1 MKIKK
6 IIERLIIFFVGAPLV
21 LAPIYF
27 LPHYNFLVYHIELFI
42 AALIANYE
50 IYNILSQRSPAYPK
64 KILAF
69 FGTILVLASYLMGL
83 HSIPF
88 QYIFIVFGCVIVGM
102 LFMEIIFSLSGNFT
116 NSIARF
122 TTGVF
127 MLIYPWGLAVY
138 LSAIASLPNAG
149 SLIIMFLLMT
159 FGCDSFAWFFGMLFG
174 KNNRGFIKASPKK
187 SIAGFIGGF
196 IGSATAAVGSFYFF
210 NKQFNGKLK
219 ELIIIAIFTALF
231 AIIGDIIES
240 ILKRSADVKDS
251 GKVILGRGGILDS
264 IDSLLIAA
272 PVFYTLCMF
281 LLGGF

>member
-6 IIERLIIFFVGAPLV
+6 LIERLIIFFVGAPLV
-21 LAPIYF
+21 LASIYF

-69 FGTILVLASYLMGL
+69 FGTILVLSSYLIGL
-83 HSIPF
+83 HAVPF
-88 QYIFIVFGCVIVGM
+88 QYIFIVFGCVTVGM
-102 LFMEIIFSLSGNFT
+102 MFMEVLFSFSGNFT
-116 NSIARF
+116 NSIARL

-127 MLIYPWGLAVY
+127 MLIYPWGLTVF

-149 SLIIMFLLMT
+149 ALIIMFFLMT
-159 FGCDSFAWFFGMLFG
+159 FGCDSFAWLFGMLLG

-187 SIAGFIGGF
+187 SIVGFIGGF
-196 IGSATAAVGSFYFF
+196 IGSITAAVASFYFF
-210 NKQFNGKLK
+210 NKQFNGKLR
-219 ELIIIAIFTALF
+219 ELIIIALFTALF

>member
-88 QYIFIVFGCVIVGM
+88 QYMFIVSGCVIVGM
-102 LFMEIIFSLSGNFT
+102 LFMEIIFSSSGSFI
-116 NSIARF
+116 NSIARL
-122 TTGVF
+122 TTGTF

-149 SLIIMFLLMT
+149 ALIIMFLLMT

-196 IGSATAAVGSFYFF
+196 IGSVTAAVGSFYFF

-219 ELIIIAIFTALF
+219 ELIIIALFTALF

-272 PVFYTLCMF
+272 PVFYTLCLF

>member
-6 IIERLIIFFVGAPLV
+6 LIERLIIFFVGAPLV
-21 LAPIYF
+21 LASIYF

-69 FGTILVLASYLMGL
+69 FGTILVLSSYLMGL
-83 HSIPF
+83 HAVPF
-88 QYIFIVFGCVIVGM
+88 QYIFIVFGCVTAGM
-102 LFMEIIFSLSGNFT
+102 MFMEIIFSLSGNFI
-116 NSIARF
+116 NSIARL
-122 TTGVF
+122 TTGMF

-149 SLIIMFLLMT
+149 ALIIMFCLMT
-159 FGCDSFAWFFGMLFG
+159 FGMLLG

-219 ELIIIAIFTALF
+219 ELIIIALFTALF

-272 PVFYTLCMF
+272 PVFYTLCLF

>member
-21 LAPIYF
+21 LASIYL

-42 AALIANYE
+42 SALIANYE

-83 HSIPF
+83 HSVPF

-102 LFMEIIFSLSGNFT
+102 LFMEIIFSFSGNFT

-149 SLIIMFLLMT
+149 ALIIMFLLMT

-196 IGSATAAVGSFYFF
+196 IGSVTAAVGSFYFF

-219 ELIIIAIFTALF
+219 ELIIIALFTALF

-272 PVFYTLCMF
+272 PVFYTLCLF

>member
-6 IIERLIIFFVGAPLV
+6 LIERLIIFFVGAPLV
-21 LAPIYF
+21 LASIYF

-64 KILAF
+64 KILAC
-69 FGTILVLASYLMGL
+69 FGTILVLSSYLIGL
-83 HSIPF
+83 HAVPF
-88 QYIFIVFGCVIVGM
+88 QYIFIVFGCVTVGM
-102 LFMEIIFSLSGNFT
+102 MFMEVIFSFSGNFT
-116 NSIARF
+116 NSIARL

-127 MLIYPWGLAVY
+127 MLIYPWGLTVF

-149 SLIIMFLLMT
+149 ALIIMFFLMT
-159 FGCDSFAWFFGMLFG
+159 FGCDSFAWLFGMLLG

-187 SIAGFIGGF
+187 SIAGFVGGF
-196 IGSATAAVGSFYFF
+196 IGSIAAAVASFYFF
-210 NKQFNGKLK
+210 NKQFNGKLR
-219 ELIIIAIFTALF
+219 ELIIIALFTALF

-251 GKVILGRGGILDS
+251 GEVILGRGGILDS

>member
-1 MKIKK
+1 MKLKK
-6 IIERLIIFFVGAPLV
+6 LIERLIIFFVGAPLV
-21 LAPIYF
+21 LASIYF

-64 KILAF
+64 KILAC
-69 FGTILVLASYLMGL
+69 FGTILVLSSYLIGL
-83 HSIPF
+83 HAVPF
-88 QYIFIVFGCVIVGM
+88 QYIFIVFGCVTVGM
-102 LFMEIIFSLSGNFT
+102 MFMEVIFSFSGNFT
-116 NSIARF
+116 NSIARL

-127 MLIYPWGLAVY
+127 MLIYPWGLTVF

-149 SLIIMFLLMT
+149 ALIIMFFLMT
-159 FGCDSFAWFFGMLFG
+159 FGCDSFAWLFGMLLG

-187 SIAGFIGGF
+187 SIVGFIGGF
-196 IGSATAAVGSFYFF
+196 IGSITAAVASFYFF
-210 NKQFNGKLK
+210 NKQFNGKLR
-219 ELIIIAIFTALF
+219 ELIIIALFTALF

-272 PVFYTLCMF
+272 PVFYTLCRF
-281 LLGGF
+281 LLGGC

>member
-6 IIERLIIFFVGAPLV
+6 LIERLIIFFVGAPLV
-21 LAPIYF
+21 LASIYF

-64 KILAF
+64 KILAC
-69 FGTILVLASYLMGL
+69 FGTILVLSSYLIGL
-83 HSIPF
+83 HAVPF
-88 QYIFIVFGCVIVGM
+88 QYIFIVFGCVTVGM
-102 LFMEIIFSLSGNFT
+102 MFMEVIFSFSGNFT
-116 NSIARF
+116 NSIARL

-127 MLIYPWGLAVY
+127 MLIYPWGLTVF

-149 SLIIMFLLMT
+149 ALIIMFFLMT
-159 FGCDSFAWFFGMLFG
+159 FGCDSFAWLFGMLLG

-187 SIAGFIGGF
+187 SIVGFIGGF
-196 IGSATAAVGSFYFF
+196 IGSITAAVASFYFF
-210 NKQFNGKLK
+210 NKQFNGKLR
-219 ELIIIAIFTALF
+219 ELIIIALFTALF

>member
-6 IIERLIIFFVGAPLV
+6 LIERLIIFFVGAPLI
-21 LAPIYF
+21 LASIYF
-27 LPHYNFLVYHIELFI
+27 LPHYNFLIYHIELFI

-64 KILAF
+64 KILAC
-69 FGTILVLASYLMGL
+69 FGTILVLSSYLIGL
-83 HSIPF
+83 HAVPF
-88 QYIFIVFGCVIVGM
+88 QYIFIVFGCVTVGM
-102 LFMEIIFSLSGNFT
+102 MFMEVIFSFSGNFT
-116 NSIARF
+116 NSIARL

-127 MLIYPWGLAVY
+127 MLIYPWGLTVF

-149 SLIIMFLLMT
+149 ALIIMFFLMT

-174 KNNRGFIKASPKK
+174 KNNRGLIKASPKK
-187 SIAGFIGGF
+187 SIVGFIGGF
-196 IGSATAAVGSFYFF
+196 IGSITAAVASFYFF
-210 NKQFNGKLK
+210 NKQFNGKLR
-219 ELIIIAIFTALF
+219 ELIIIALFTALF

>member
-6 IIERLIIFFVGAPLV
+6 LIERLIIFFVGAPLI
-21 LAPIYF
+21 LASIYF

-64 KILAF
+64 KILAC
-69 FGTILVLASYLMGL
+69 FGTILVLSSYLIGL
-83 HSIPF
+83 HAVPF
-88 QYIFIVFGCVIVGM
+88 QYIFIVFGCVTVGM
-102 LFMEIIFSLSGNFT
+102 MFMEILFSFSGNFT
-116 NSIARF
+116 NSIARL

-127 MLIYPWGLAVY
+127 MLIYPWGLTVF

-149 SLIIMFLLMT
+149 ALIIMFFLMT
-159 FGCDSFAWFFGMLFG
+159 FGCDSFAWLFGMLLG

-187 SIAGFIGGF
+187 SIAGFVGGF
-196 IGSATAAVGSFYFF
+196 IGSIAAAVASFYFF
-210 NKQFNGKLK
+210 NKQFNGKLR
-219 ELIIIAIFTALF
+219 ELIIIALFTALF

>member
-6 IIERLIIFFVGAPLV
+6 LIERLIIFFVGAPLI
-21 LAPIYF
+21 LASIYF

-64 KILAF
+64 KILAC
-69 FGTILVLASYLMGL
+69 FGTILVLSSYLIGL
-83 HSIPF
+83 HAVPF
-88 QYIFIVFGCVIVGM
+88 QYIFIVFGCVTVGM
-102 LFMEIIFSLSGNFT
+102 MFMEILFSFSGNFT
-116 NSIARF
+116 NSIARL

-127 MLIYPWGLAVY
+127 MLLYPWGLTVF

-149 SLIIMFLLMT
+149 ALIIMFFLMT
-159 FGCDSFAWFFGMLFG
+159 FGCDSFAWLFGMLLG

-187 SIAGFIGGF
+187 SIAGFVGGF
-196 IGSATAAVGSFYFF
+196 IGSIAAAVASFYFF
-210 NKQFNGKLK
+210 NKQFNGKLR
-219 ELIIIAIFTALF
+219 ELIIIALFTALF

>member
-102 LFMEIIFSLSGNFT
+102 LFMEIIFSSSGSFI
-116 NSIARF
+116 NSIARL
-122 TTGVF
+122 TTGTF

-149 SLIIMFLLMT
+149 VLIIMFLLMT

-219 ELIIIAIFTALF
+219 ELIIIALFTALF

-272 PVFYTLCMF
+272 PVFYTLCLF

>member
-88 QYIFIVFGCVIVGM
+88 QYIFIVFGCVIVGI
-102 LFMEIIFSLSGNFT
+102 LFMEIIFSSSGNFI

-122 TTGVF
+122 TSGMF

-219 ELIIIAIFTALF
+219 ELIIMALFTALF

-272 PVFYTLCMF
+272 PVFYTLCLF

>member
-6 IIERLIIFFVGAPLV
+6 LIERLIIFFVGAPLV
-21 LAPIYF
+21 LASIYF

-64 KILAF
+64 KILAC
-69 FGTILVLASYLMGL
+69 FGTILVLSSYLIGL
-83 HSIPF
+83 HAVPF
-88 QYIFIVFGCVIVGM
+88 QYIFIVFGCVTVGM
-102 LFMEIIFSLSGNFT
+102 MFMEVIFSFSGNFT
-116 NSIARF
+116 NSIARL

-127 MLIYPWGLAVY
+127 MLIYPWGLTVF

-149 SLIIMFLLMT
+149 ALIIMFFLMT
-159 FGCDSFAWFFGMLFG
+159 FGCDSFAWLFGMLLG

-187 SIAGFIGGF
+187 SIVGFIGGF
-196 IGSATAAVGSFYFF
+196 IGSITAAVASFYFF
-210 NKQFNGKLK
+210 NKQFNGKLR
-219 ELIIIAIFTALF
+219 ELTIIALFTALF

>member
-6 IIERLIIFFVGAPLV
+6 LIERLIIFFVGAPLV
-21 LAPIYF
+21 LASIYF

-64 KILAF
+64 KILAC
-69 FGTILVLASYLMGL
+69 FGTILVLSSYLIGL
-83 HSIPF
+83 HAVPF
-88 QYIFIVFGCVIVGM
+88 QYIFIVFGCVTVGM
-102 LFMEIIFSLSGNFT
+102 MFMEVIFSFSGNFT
-116 NSIARF
+116 NSIARL

-127 MLIYPWGLAVY
+127 MLIYPWGVTVF

-149 SLIIMFLLMT
+149 ALIIMFFLMT
-159 FGCDSFAWFFGMLFG
+159 FGCDSFAWLFGMLLG

-187 SIAGFIGGF
+187 SIVGFIGGF
-196 IGSATAAVGSFYFF
+196 IGSITAAVASFYFF
-210 NKQFNGKLK
+210 NKQFNGKLR
-219 ELIIIAIFTALF
+219 ELIIIALFTALF

>member
-21 LAPIYF
+21 LASIYL

-42 AALIANYE
+42 SALIANYE

-83 HSIPF
+83 HSVPF

-149 SLIIMFLLMT
+149 ALIIMFLLMT

-210 NKQFNGKLK
+210 NKHFNGKLK

-272 PVFYTLCMF
+272 PVFYALCLF

>member
-6 IIERLIIFFVGAPLV
+6 IIERLVIFFVGAPLI
-21 LAPIYF
+21 LASIYF
-27 LPHYNFLVYHIELFI
+27 IPNYNFLAYHIELFI

-50 IYNILSQRSPAYPK
+50 IYNILSQKSPAYPK

-69 FGTILVLASYLMGL
+69 FGAILLFSSYLIGL
-83 HSIPF
+83 NVLPF
-88 QYIFIVFGCVIVGM
+88 YCIFLIFGCVTAGM
-102 LFMEIIFSLSGNFT
+102 MFMEIIFSFSGNFT
-116 NSIARF
+116 NSISRF
-122 TTGVF
+122 TAGVF

-138 LSAIASLPNAG
+138 LSLITILPNAG
-149 SLIIMFLLMT
+149 ALIIMFFLMT
-159 FGCDSFAWFFGMLFG
+159 FGCDSFAWFFGMLLG
-174 KNNRGFIKASPKK
+174 KNNRGLIKASPKK

-196 IGSATAAVGSFYFF
+196 IGSITAAVFSFYFF

-219 ELIIIAIFTALF
+219 ELIIIALFTAFF

-272 PVFYTLCMF
+272 PVFYCFCVL
-281 LLGGF
+281 LLGGL

>member
-21 LAPIYF
+21 LASIYL
-27 LPHYNFLVYHIELFI
+27 LPYYNFLVYHIELFI
-42 AALIANYE
+42 SALIANYE

-83 HSIPF
+83 HAVPF
-88 QYIFIVFGCVIVGM
+88 QYIFIVFGCVTAGM
-102 LFMEIIFSLSGNFT
+102 MFMEIIFSLSGNFI
-116 NSIARF
+116 NSIARL
-122 TTGVF
+122 TTGMF

-272 PVFYTLCMF
+272 PVFYTLCLF

>member
-69 FGTILVLASYLMGL
+69 FGIILVLSSYLIGL
-83 HSIPF
+83 YAIPF
-88 QYIFIVFGCVIVGM
+88 HYMFIVSGCVIVGM
-102 LFMEIIFSLSGNFT
+102 LFMEIIFSSSGSFI
-116 NSIARF
+116 NSIARL
-122 TTGVF
+122 TTGTF

-149 SLIIMFLLMT
+149 ALIIMFLLMT

-219 ELIIIAIFTALF
+219 ELIIIALFTALF

-272 PVFYTLCMF
+272 PVFYTLCLF

>member
-21 LAPIYF
+21 LASIYL

-42 AALIANYE
+42 SALIANYE

-83 HSIPF
+83 HSVPF

-102 LFMEIIFSLSGNFT
+102 LFMEIIFSFSGNFT
-116 NSIARF
+116 NSIARL

-149 SLIIMFLLMT
+149 ALIIMFCLMT
-159 FGCDSFAWFFGMLFG
+159 FGCDSFAWLFGMLFG
-174 KNNRGFIKASPKK
+174 KNKRGFIKASPKK
-187 SIAGFIGGF
+187 SIVGFIGGF

-219 ELIIIAIFTALF
+219 ELIIIALFTALF

-272 PVFYTLCMF
+272 PVFYTLCLF

>member
-88 QYIFIVFGCVIVGM
+88 QYIFIVFGCVIVGI
-102 LFMEIIFSLSGNFT
+102 LFMEIIFSSSGNFI

-122 TTGVF
+122 TSGMF

-149 SLIIMFLLMT
+149 SLSSCSFL
-159 FGCDSFAWFFGMLFG
+159 
-174 KNNRGFIKASPKK
+174 
-187 SIAGFIGGF
+187 
-196 IGSATAAVGSFYFF
+196 
-210 NKQFNGKLK
+210 
-219 ELIIIAIFTALF
+219 
-231 AIIGDIIES
+231 
-240 ILKRSADVKDS
+240 
-251 GKVILGRGGILDS
+251 
-264 IDSLLIAA
+264 
-272 PVFYTLCMF
+272 
-281 LLGGF
+281 

>member
-6 IIERLIIFFVGAPLV
+6 LIERLIIFFVGAPLV
-21 LAPIYF
+21 LASIYF

-64 KILAF
+64 KILAC
-69 FGTILVLASYLMGL
+69 FGTILVLSSYLIGL
-83 HSIPF
+83 HAVPF
-88 QYIFIVFGCVIVGM
+88 QYIFIVFGCVTVGM
-102 LFMEIIFSLSGNFT
+102 MFMEVIFSFSGN
-116 NSIARF
+116 
-122 TTGVF
+122 F
-127 MLIYPWGLAVY
+127 MLIYPWGLTVF

-149 SLIIMFLLMT
+149 ALIIMFFLMT
-159 FGCDSFAWFFGMLFG
+159 FGCDSFAWLFGMLLG

-187 SIAGFIGGF
+187 SIVGFIGGF
-196 IGSATAAVGSFYFF
+196 IGSITAAVASFYFF
-210 NKQFNGKLK
+210 NKQFNGKLR
-219 ELIIIAIFTALF
+219 ELIIIALFTALF

>member
-6 IIERLIIFFVGAPLV
+6 LIERLIIFFVGAPLV
-21 LAPIYF
+21 LASIYF

-64 KILAF
+64 KILAC
-69 FGTILVLASYLMGL
+69 FGTILVLSSYLIGL
-83 HSIPF
+83 HAVPF
-88 QYIFIVFGCVIVGM
+88 QYIFIVFGCVTVGM
-102 LFMEIIFSLSGNFT
+102 MFMEVIFSFSGNFT
-116 NSIARF
+116 NSIARL

-127 MLIYPWGLAVY
+127 MLIYPWGLTVF

-149 SLIIMFLLMT
+149 ALIIMFSLMT
-159 FGCDSFAWFFGMLFG
+159 FGCDSFAWLFGMLLG

-187 SIAGFIGGF
+187 SIVGFIGGF
-196 IGSATAAVGSFYFF
+196 IGSITAAVASFYFF
-210 NKQFNGKLK
+210 NKQFNGKLR
-219 ELIIIAIFTALF
+219 ELIIIALFTALF

>member
-102 LFMEIIFSLSGNFT
+102 LFMEI
-116 NSIARF
+116 NSIARL
-122 TTGVF
+122 TTGTF

-149 SLIIMFLLMT
+149 VLIIMFLLMT

-219 ELIIIAIFTALF
+219 ELIIIALFTALF

-264 IDSLLIAA
+264 IDSMLIAA
-272 PVFYTLCMF
+272 PVFYALCLF

>member
-1 MKIKK
+1 MKIRK
-6 IIERLIIFFVGAPLV
+6 IIERLIIFFIGAPLI
-21 LAPIYF
+21 LASIYF

-42 AALIANYE
+42 SALIANYE
-50 IYNILSQRSPAYPK
+50 IYNILSQRSPTYPK

-69 FGTILVLASYLMGL
+69 FGSILVFASYLIGL
-83 HSIPF
+83 HAVPF
-88 QYIFIVFGCVIVGM
+88 HYIFIVFGCVIVGVM
-102 LFMEIIFSLSGNFT
+102 FLEIIFSLSGNFT
-116 NSIARF
+116 GSISRL
-122 TTGVF
+122 TTGMF
-127 MLIYPWGLAVY
+127 MLVYPWGLAVY

-149 SLIIMFLLMT
+149 ALIIIFCFMT
-159 FGCDSFAWFFGMLFG
+159 FACDSIAWFFGMLFG
-174 KNNRGFIKASPKK
+174 KGNRGFIKASPKK

-196 IGSATAAVGSFYFF
+196 IGSAAAAIASFYFF
-210 NKQFNGKLK
+210 NKQFNGKLR
-219 ELIIIAIFTALF
+219 ELIIIALFTALF
-231 AIIGDIIES
+231 AIIGDLIES

>member
-21 LAPIYF
+21 LASIYL

-42 AALIANYE
+42 SALIANYE

-69 FGTILVLASYLMGL
+69 FGIILVLSSYLIGL
-83 HSIPF
+83 YAIPF
-88 QYIFIVFGCVIVGM
+88 HYMFIVSGCVIVGM
-102 LFMEIIFSLSGNFT
+102 LFMEIIFSSSGSFI
-116 NSIARF
+116 NSIARL
-122 TTGVF
+122 TTGTF

-149 SLIIMFLLMT
+149 ALIIMFLLMT

-219 ELIIIAIFTALF
+219 ELIIIALFTALF

-272 PVFYTLCMF
+272 PVFYTLCLF

>member
-1 MKIKK
+1 M
-6 IIERLIIFFVGAPLV
+6 ERLIIFFVGAPLV
-21 LAPIYF
+21 LASIYF

-64 KILAF
+64 KILAC
-69 FGTILVLASYLMGL
+69 FGTILVLSSYLIGL
-83 HSIPF
+83 HAVPF
-88 QYIFIVFGCVIVGM
+88 QYIFIVFGCVTVGM
-102 LFMEIIFSLSGNFT
+102 MFMEVIFSFSGNFT
-116 NSIARF
+116 NSIARL

-127 MLIYPWGLAVY
+127 MLIYPWGLTVF

-149 SLIIMFLLMT
+149 ALIIMFFLMT
-159 FGCDSFAWFFGMLFG
+159 FGCDSFAWLFGMLLG

-187 SIAGFIGGF
+187 SIVGFIGGF
-196 IGSATAAVGSFYFF
+196 IGSITAAVASFYFF
-210 NKQFNGKLK
+210 NKQFNGKLR
-219 ELIIIAIFTALF
+219 ELIIIALFTALF

>member
-6 IIERLIIFFVGAPLV
+6 LIERLIIFFVGAPLI
-21 LAPIYF
+21 LASIYF

-64 KILAF
+64 KILAC
-69 FGTILVLASYLMGL
+69 FGTILVLSSYLIGL
-83 HSIPF
+83 HAVPF
-88 QYIFIVFGCVIVGM
+88 QYIFIVFGCVTVGM
-102 LFMEIIFSLSGNFT
+102 MFMEILFSFSGNFT
-116 NSIARF
+116 NSIARL

-127 MLIYPWGLAVY
+127 MLIYPWGLTVF

-149 SLIIMFLLMT
+149 ALIIMFFLMT
-159 FGCDSFAWFFGMLFG
+159 FGCDSFAWLFGMLLG

-187 SIAGFIGGF
+187 SIVGFIGGF
-196 IGSATAAVGSFYFF
+196 IGSITAAVASFYFF
-210 NKQFNGKLK
+210 NKQFNGKLR
-219 ELIIIAIFTALF
+219 ELIIIALFTALF

>member
-6 IIERLIIFFVGAPLV
+6 LIERLIIFFVGAPLV
-21 LAPIYF
+21 LASIYF

-64 KILAF
+64 KILAC
-69 FGTILVLASYLMGL
+69 FGTILVLSSYLIGL
-83 HSIPF
+83 HAVPF
-88 QYIFIVFGCVIVGM
+88 QYIFIVFGCVTVGM
-102 LFMEIIFSLSGNFT
+102 MFMEVIFSFSGNFT
-116 NSIARF
+116 NSIARL

-127 MLIYPWGLAVY
+127 MLIYPWGLTVF

-149 SLIIMFLLMT
+149 ALIIMFFLMT
-159 FGCDSFAWFFGMLFG
+159 FGCDSFAWLFGMLLG
-174 KNNRGFIKASPKK
+174 KNNRGFIKASSKK
-187 SIAGFIGGF
+187 SIVGFIGGF
-196 IGSATAAVGSFYFF
+196 IGSITAAVASFYFF
-210 NKQFNGKLK
+210 NKQFNGKLR
-219 ELIIIAIFTALF
+219 ELIIIALFTALF

>member
-6 IIERLIIFFVGAPLV
+6 LIERLIIFFVGAPLV
-21 LAPIYF
+21 LASIYF

-64 KILAF
+64 KILAC
-69 FGTILVLASYLMGL
+69 FGTILVLSSYLIGL
-83 HSIPF
+83 HAVPF
-88 QYIFIVFGCVIVGM
+88 QYIFIVFGCVTVGM
-102 LFMEIIFSLSGNFT
+102 MFMEVIFSFSGNFT
-116 NSIARF
+116 NSIARL

-127 MLIYPWGLAVY
+127 MLIYPWGLTVF

-149 SLIIMFLLMT
+149 ALIIMFFLMT
-159 FGCDSFAWFFGMLFG
+159 FGCDSFAWLFGMLLG

-187 SIAGFIGGF
+187 SIVGFIGGF
-196 IGSATAAVGSFYFF
+196 IGSITAAVASFYFF
-210 NKQFNGKLK
+210 NKQFNGKLR
-219 ELIIIAIFTALF
+219 ELIIIALFTAIF

>member
-6 IIERLIIFFVGAPLV
+6 FIERLIIFFVGAPLV
-21 LAPIYF
+21 LASIYF

-64 KILAF
+64 KILAC
-69 FGTILVLASYLMGL
+69 FGTILVLSSYLIGL
-83 HSIPF
+83 HAVPF
-88 QYIFIVFGCVIVGM
+88 QYIFIVFGCVTVGM
-102 LFMEIIFSLSGNFT
+102 MFMEVIFSFSGNFT
-116 NSIARF
+116 NSIARL

-127 MLIYPWGLAVY
+127 MLIYPWGLTVF

-149 SLIIMFLLMT
+149 ALIIMFFLMT
-159 FGCDSFAWFFGMLFG
+159 FGCDSFAWLFGMLLG

-187 SIAGFIGGF
+187 SIVGFIGGF
-196 IGSATAAVGSFYFF
+196 IGSITAAVASFYFF
-210 NKQFNGKLK
+210 NKQFNGKLR
-219 ELIIIAIFTALF
+219 ELIIIALFTALF

>member
-6 IIERLIIFFVGAPLV
+6 LIERLIIFFVGAPLV
-21 LAPIYF
+21 LASIYF

-69 FGTILVLASYLMGL
+69 FGTILVMSSYLIGL
-83 HSIPF
+83 HAVPF
-88 QYIFIVFGCVIVGM
+88 QYIFIVFGCVTVGM
-102 LFMEIIFSLSGNFT
+102 MFMEVIFSFSGNFT
-116 NSIARF
+116 NSIARL

-127 MLIYPWGLAVY
+127 MLIYPWGLTVF

-149 SLIIMFLLMT
+149 ALIIMFFLMT
-159 FGCDSFAWFFGMLFG
+159 FGCDSFAWLFGMLLG

-187 SIAGFIGGF
+187 SLVGFIGGF
-196 IGSATAAVGSFYFF
+196 IGSITAAVASFYFF
-210 NKQFNGKLK
+210 NKQFNGKLR
-219 ELIIIAIFTALF
+219 ELIIIALFTALF

>member
-6 IIERLIIFFVGAPLV
+6 LIERLIIFFVGAPLV
-21 LAPIYF
+21 LASIYF

-64 KILAF
+64 KILAC
-69 FGTILVLASYLMGL
+69 FGTILVLSSYLIGL
-83 HSIPF
+83 HAVPF
-88 QYIFIVFGCVIVGM
+88 QYIFIVFGCVTVGM
-102 LFMEIIFSLSGNFT
+102 MFMEVIFSFSGNFT
-116 NSIARF
+116 NSIARL

-127 MLIYPWGLAVY
+127 MLIYPWGLTVF

-149 SLIIMFLLMT
+149 ALIIMFFLMT
-159 FGCDSFAWFFGMLFG
+159 FGCDSFAWLFGMLLG

-187 SIAGFIGGF
+187 SIVGFIGGF
-196 IGSATAAVGSFYFF
+196 IGSITAAVASFYFF
-210 NKQFNGKLK
+210 NKQFNGKLR
-219 ELIIIAIFTALF
+219 ELIIIALFTALF

-251 GKVILGRGGILDS
+251 GTVILGRGGILDS

>member
-88 QYIFIVFGCVIVGM
+88 QYIFIVFGCVIVGI
-102 LFMEIIFSLSGNFT
+102 LFMEIIFSSSGNFI

-122 TTGVF
+122 TSGMF

-272 PVFYTLCMF
+272 PVFYTLCLF

>member
-6 IIERLIIFFVGAPLV
+6 LMERLIIFFVGAPLV
-21 LAPIYF
+21 LASIYF

-64 KILAF
+64 KILAC
-69 FGTILVLASYLMGL
+69 FGTILVLSSYLIGL
-83 HSIPF
+83 HAVPF
-88 QYIFIVFGCVIVGM
+88 QYIFIVFGCVTVGM
-102 LFMEIIFSLSGNFT
+102 MFMEVIFSFSGNFT
-116 NSIARF
+116 NSIARL

-127 MLIYPWGLAVY
+127 MLIYPWGLTVF

-149 SLIIMFLLMT
+149 ALIIMFFLMT
-159 FGCDSFAWFFGMLFG
+159 FGCDSFAWLFGMLLG

-187 SIAGFIGGF
+187 SIVGFIGGF
-196 IGSATAAVGSFYFF
+196 IGSITAAVASFYFF
-210 NKQFNGKLK
+210 NKQFNGKLR
-219 ELIIIAIFTALF
+219 ELIIIALFTALF

>member
-21 LAPIYF
+21 LASIYL

-42 AALIANYE
+42 SALIANYE

-83 HSIPF
+83 HSVPF

-149 SLIIMFLLMT
+149 ALIIMFLLMT

-210 NKQFNGKLK
+210 NKHFNGKLK
-219 ELIIIAIFTALF
+219 ELIIIALFTALF

-272 PVFYTLCMF
+272 PVFYTLCLF

>member
-6 IIERLIIFFVGAPLV
+6 LIERLIIFFVGAPLV
-21 LAPIYF
+21 LASIYF

-64 KILAF
+64 KILAC
-69 FGTILVLASYLMGL
+69 FGTILVLSSYLIGL
-83 HSIPF
+83 HAVPF
-88 QYIFIVFGCVIVGM
+88 QYIFIVFGCVIVGI
-102 LFMEIIFSLSGNFT
+102 LFMEIIFSSSGNFI

-122 TTGVF
+122 TSGMF
-127 MLIYPWGLAVY
+127 ILIYPWGLAVY

-149 SLIIMFLLMT
+149 ALIIMFCLMT
-159 FGCDSFAWFFGMLFG
+159 FGCDSFAWLFGMLFG
-174 KNNRGFIKASPKK
+174 KTNRGFIKASPKK

-219 ELIIIAIFTALF
+219 ELIIIALFTALF